1 MATDV
6 PPLVATFG
14 VHFPRMG
21 IFTRNKTAAM
31 ATSVE
36 PSVKAAVG
44 YNAGANQIGNFY
56 AYLDGDARARAMSVP
71 TISRARDLIASM
83 FGCLPIEFYREQ
95 WNGEE
100 MDAIEIAPRSW
111 GRRIDPTVTN
121 NFIMSWTFDDLF
133 FYGRAFWHVQSRT
146 QDGFPASFTRL
157 PAAMVTTSDQSGPVW
172 FGPSNQVFFSGLPLD
187 SRDVI
192 QFLSPIQGICYM
204 SQRAIE
210 TALNLEAS
218 VQRNAKSAIPAG
230 VLRQVGGEPLSPAEL
245 SEMAQAF
252 NEARLTNQTAALNE
266 FLTYEATTVTPD
278 KMLLVES
285 RQFQAL
291 ELSRVANIPP
301 YLAGIAV
308 GGYNYQNA
316 NQAKQDLYLFAAKNF
331 IECWNQT
338 MSADNV
344 LPRGTFVRLDV
355 DSYLEELNNEGTVT
369 EVVETRNETPA
380 TPQAPT
386 PNQPMTETED
396 MD

>member
-1 MATDV
+1 
-6 PPLVATFG
+6 
-14 VHFPRMG
+14 MG

-355 DSYLEELNNEGTVT
+355 DSYLEELNNEGTTT

-386 PNQPMTETED
+386 PNQPTTETED

>member
-1 MATDV
+1 MATGV
-6 PPLVATFG
+6 PPFAATIG
-14 VHFPRMG
+14 VHFPIMG
-21 IFTRNKTAAM
+21 IFTRTKTAAM
-31 ATSVE
+31 ATSVQPE
-36 PSVKAAVG
+36 VKAAVG
-44 YNAGANQIGNFY
+44 YNAGAGQIGNFY
-56 AYLDGDARARAMSVP
+56 AYIDGDARARAMAVP

-83 FGCLPIEFYREQ
+83 FACLPIEFYREQ

-100 MDAIEIAPRSW
+100 MEPVEIAPRSW
-111 GRRIDPTVTN
+111 GRRLDPTVTN
-121 NFIMSWTFDDLF
+121 NFIMAWTFDDLF
-133 FYGRAFWHVQSRT
+133 FTGRAFWHVQSRT

-157 PAAMVTTSDQSGPVW
+157 PAAMVTTSDQAGPVW
-172 FGPSNQVFFSGLPLD
+172 FGPSNQIFFNGLPLD

-192 QFLSPIQGICYM
+192 QFLSPIQGLLYM
-204 SQRAIE
+204 SQRVIN
-210 TALNLEAS
+210 TALALENS
-218 VQRNAKSAIPAG
+218 VERNARSAIPAG

-291 ELSRVANIPP
+291 ELSRTANIPP
-301 YLAGIAV
+301 YLAGVAV
-308 GGYNYQNA
+308 GGYQYSNA
-316 NQAKQDLYLFAAKNF
+316 TQAKQDLYLFAAKNF

-338 MSADNV
+338 MSSDNV

-355 DSYLEELNNEGTVT
+355 DSYLEEMAQEGTYT
-369 EVVETRNETPA
+369 EVVETRNETP
-380 TPQAPT
+380 TP
-386 PNQPMTETED
+386 TEE

>member
-1 MATDV
+1 MAYTR
-6 PPLVATFG
+6 P
-14 VHFPRMG
+14 MG
-21 IFTRNKTAAM
+21 IFTRNRTAAM

-36 PSVKAAVG
+36 HEVKAAVG
-44 YNAGANQIGNFY
+44 YNAGASQIGNFY

-83 FGCLPIEFYREQ
+83 FGCLSIEFYREM

-100 MDAIEIAPRSW
+100 MDAVEIAPRSW
-111 GRRIDPTVTN
+111 ARRLDPTVTN

-157 PAAMVTTSDQSGPVW
+157 PAAMVTTMDQSGPVW
-172 FGPSNQVFFSGLPLD
+172 FGPSNQLLFNGLPLE

-192 QFLSPIQGICYM
+192 QFLSPIQGLCYM
-204 SQRAIE
+204 SQRTINTAI
-210 TALNLEAS
+210 NLEAT
-218 VQRNAKSAIPAG
+218 VDRNSRSAIPAG

-245 SEMAQAF
+245 SEMAHAF

-266 FLTYEATTVTPD
+266 FLTYEPTTVTPD
-278 KMLLVES
+278 KMLLIES

-291 ELSRVANIPP
+291 ELSRVANIPA
-301 YLAGIAV
+301 YLAGISV

-316 NQAKQDLYLFAAKNF
+316 TQAKQDLYLFAAKNF
-331 IECWNQT
+331 IQCWNET
-338 MSADNV
+338 MSSDNV

-355 DSYLEELNNEGTVT
+355 DSYLEELNNEGTYT
-369 EVVETRNETPA
+369 EVIEQRNETP
-380 TPQAPT
+380 TPTNETPT
-386 PNQPMTETED
+386 NES
-396 MD
+396 MDD

>member
-1 MATDV
+1 
-6 PPLVATFG
+6 
-14 VHFPRMG
+14 MG
-21 IFTRNKTAAM
+21 LFTRNRTAAM
-31 ATSVE
+31 ATSQTEVR
-36 PSVKAAVG
+36 AAVG
-44 YNAGANQIGNFY
+44 YNAGAGQIGNFY

-83 FGCLPIEFYREQ
+83 FGCLPIEFYREM

-100 MDAIEIAPRSW
+100 METVEIAPRAW

-157 PAAMVTTSDQSGPVW
+157 PAAMVTTMDQSGPVW
-172 FGPSNQVFFSGLPLD
+172 FGPSNDILFNGLALD

-204 SQRAIE
+204 SQRAIN
-210 TALNLEAS
+210 TALSLENS
-218 VQRNAKSAIPAG
+218 VERNARSAIPAG

-245 SEMAQAF
+245 SEMAHAF

-266 FLTYEATTVTPD
+266 FLTYEPTSVTPD
-278 KMLLVES
+278 KMLLVDS

-291 ELSRVANIPP
+291 ELARVANIPP

-316 NQAKQDLYLFAAKNF
+316 SQAKQDLYLFAARNF
-331 IECWNQT
+331 IQCWNET

-355 DSYLEELNNEGTVT
+355 DSYLEELNNEGTYT
-369 EVVETRNETPA
+369 EIVENRTETPSESM
-380 TPQAPT
+380 
-386 PNQPMTETED
+386 N
-396 MD
+396 

>member
-1 MATDV
+1 MTTGV
-6 PPLVATFG
+6 PPYAATIG
-14 VHFPRMG
+14 VHFRRMG
-21 IFTRNKTAAM
+21 IFTRNRTAAM
-31 ATSVE
+31 ATSSE
-36 PSVKAAVG
+36 PAVKAAVG
-44 YNAGANQIGNFY
+44 YNAGASQIGNFY
-56 AYLDGDARARAMSVP
+56 AYIDGDARTRAMSVP

-83 FGCLPIEFYREQ
+83 FGCLPIEFYREM

-100 MDAIEIAPRSW
+100 MEAVEIAPRSW
-111 GRRIDPTVTN
+111 GRRLDPTVTN

-157 PAAMVTTSDQSGPVW
+157 PAAMVTTQDQSGPVW
-172 FGPSNQVFFSGLPLD
+172 FGPSNQIYFSGLPVD

-204 SQRAIE
+204 SQQAIN
-210 TALNLEAS
+210 TALSLEQS
-218 VQRNAKSAIPAG
+218 VQRNARSAIPAG
-230 VLRQVGGEPLSPAEL
+230 VLRQTGGEPLSPAEL
-245 SEMAQAF
+245 SDMAQAF

-266 FLTYEATTVTPD
+266 FLTYEPTNVTPD

-316 NQAKQDLYLFAAKNF
+316 SQAKQDLYLFAAKNF
-331 IECWNQT
+331 IQCWNET

-355 DSYLEELNNEGTVT
+355 DSYLEELNNNGETT
-369 EVVETRNETPA
+369 EVIDTRNET
-380 TPQAPT
+380 TTQT
-386 PNQPMTETED
+386 QPMNDTNNEG

>member
-1 MATDV
+1 MA
-6 PPLVATFG
+6 L
-14 VHFPRMG
+14 
-21 IFTRNKTAAM
+21 FTRNKTAALAVSM
-31 ATSVE
+31 E

-44 YNAGANQIGNFY
+44 YNAGASQIGNFY
-56 AYLDGDARARAMSVP
+56 SYLDGDARSRAMSVP

-83 FGCLPIEFYREQ
+83 FGCLPVEFYREQ

-100 MDAIEIAPRSW
+100 MEPVEIAPRSW
-111 GRRIDPTVTN
+111 GRRMDPTVTN

-157 PAAMVTTSDQSGPVW
+157 PAAMVTTMDQAGPVW
-172 FGPSNQVFFSGLPLD
+172 FGPSNEIFFNGLPLD

-192 QFLSPIQGICYM
+192 QFLSPIQGVCYM
-204 SQRAIE
+204 SQRAIN

-218 VQRNAKSAIPAG
+218 VDRNSRSAIPAG

-245 SEMAQAF
+245 GEMAHAF
-252 NEARLTNQTAALNE
+252 NEARMTNQTAALNE
-266 FLTYEATTVTPD
+266 FLTYEATTATPD
-278 KMLLVES
+278 KMLLVDS

-291 ELSRVANIPP
+291 ELARVANIPP

-308 GGYNYQNA
+308 GGYQYQNA
-316 NQAKQDLYLFAAKNF
+316 EQAKQDLYLFAAKNF

-344 LPRGTFVRLDV
+344 LPRGTYCRLDV
-355 DSYLEELNNEGTVT
+355 DSYLEELKAGEASV
-369 EVVETRNETPA
+369 EVVDNVSTPAPSPTQPEPMNET
-380 TPQAPT
+380 
-386 PNQPMTETED
+386 NSGMETE
-396 MD
+396 

>member
-1 MATDV
+1 M
-6 PPLVATFG
+6 VASVVILSGNGYGRPTPAAIVG
-14 VHFPRMG
+14 VHFCCMG

-31 ATSVE
+31 ATSVQPE
-36 PSVKAAVG
+36 IKAAVG
-44 YNAGANQIGNFY
+44 YNAGASQIGNFY
-56 AYLDGDARARAMSVP
+56 SYIDGDARARAMSVP

-83 FGCLPIEFYREQ
+83 FGCLPIEFYREM

-100 MDAIEIAPRSW
+100 MEAVEIAPRSW

-157 PAAMVTTSDQSGPVW
+157 PAAMVTTMDQAGPVW
-172 FGPSNQVFFSGLPLD
+172 FGPSGEGMIFFNGLPLET
-187 SRDVI
+187 RDVI

-204 SQRAIE
+204 SNRTIN
-210 TALNLEAS
+210 TALALENS
-218 VQRNAKSAIPAG
+218 VERNAKSAIPAG

-278 KMLLVES
+278 KMLLVDS

-291 ELSRVANIPP
+291 ELARVANIPP

-316 NQAKQDLYLFAAKNF
+316 SQAKQDLYLFAAKNF
-331 IECWNQT
+331 IQCWNET
-338 MSADNV
+338 MSSDNV

-355 DSYLEELNNEGTVT
+355 DSYLEELQQEGTYT
-369 EVVETRNETPA
+369 EVVETRNETPR
-380 TPQAPT
+380 
-386 PNQPMTETED
+386 ETEE

>member
-1 MATDV
+1 
-6 PPLVATFG
+6 
-14 VHFPRMG
+14 MG

-44 YNAGANQIGNFY
+44 YNAGASQIGNFY
-56 AYLDGDARARAMSVP
+56 AYIDGDARTRAMSVP

-83 FGCLPIEFYREQ
+83 FGCLPIEFYREM

-100 MDAIEIAPRSW
+100 MEAVEIAPRSW
-111 GRRIDPTVTN
+111 GRRLDPTVTN

-157 PAAMVTTSDQSGPVW
+157 PAAMVTTQDQSGPVW
-172 FGPSNQVFFSGLPLD
+172 FGPSNQIYFSGLPVD

-204 SQRAIE
+204 SQQAIN
-210 TALNLEAS
+210 TALSLEQS
-218 VQRNAKSAIPAG
+218 VQRNARSAIPAG
-230 VLRQVGGEPLSPAEL
+230 VLRQTGGEPLSPTEL

-266 FLTYEATTVTPD
+266 FLTYEPTNVTPD

-316 NQAKQDLYLFAAKNF
+316 SQAKQDLYLFAAKNF
-331 IECWNQT
+331 IQCWNET

-355 DSYLEELNNEGTVT
+355 DSYLEELNNNGETT
-369 EVVETRNETPA
+369 EVIETRNET
-380 TPQAPT
+380 T
-386 PNQPMTETED
+386 TEG
-396 MD
+396 MDE

>member
-1 MATDV
+1 
-6 PPLVATFG
+6 
-14 VHFPRMG
+14 MG
-21 IFTRNKTAAM
+21 IFTRNRTAAM
-31 ATSVE
+31 AVSTAPE
-36 PSVKAAVG
+36 VKAAVG
-44 YNAGANQIGNFY
+44 YNAGAGQIGNFY
-56 AYLDGDARARAMSVP
+56 SYIDGDARARAMSVP

-83 FGCLPIEFYREQ
+83 FGCLPIEFYREM

-100 MDAIEIAPRSW
+100 MEPVEIAPRSW
-111 GRRIDPTVTN
+111 ARRIDPTVTN

-157 PAAMVTTSDQSGPVW
+157 PAAMVTTMDQSGPVW
-172 FGPSNQVFFSGLPLD
+172 FGPSNQILFNGLPVD

-204 SQRAIE
+204 SQRAID

-218 VQRNAKSAIPAG
+218 VQRNARSAIPAG

-245 SEMAQAF
+245 SEMAHAF

-266 FLTYEATTVTPD
+266 FLTYEPTNVTPD
-278 KMLLVES
+278 KMLLVDS

-291 ELSRVANIPP
+291 ELARVANIPP

-308 GGYNYQNA
+308 GGYQYQNA
-316 NQAKQDLYLFAAKNF
+316 SQAKQDLYLFAAKNF
-331 IECWNQT
+331 IQCWNET

-344 LPRGTFVRLDV
+344 LPRGTFVRLAV
-355 DSYLEELNNEGTVT
+355 DDYLQELNNDGETT
-369 EVVETRNETPA
+369 EVIETRNET
-380 TPQAPT
+380 TT
-386 PNQPMTETED
+386 GE

>member
-1 MATDV
+1 MTTGV
-6 PPLVATFG
+6 PPYAATIG
-14 VHFPRMG
+14 VHFRRMG
-21 IFTRNKTAAM
+21 IFTRNRTAAM
-31 ATSVE
+31 ATSSE
-36 PSVKAAVG
+36 PAVKAAVG
-44 YNAGANQIGNFY
+44 YNAGASQIGNFY
-56 AYLDGDARARAMSVP
+56 AYIDGDARTRAMSVP

-83 FGCLPIEFYREQ
+83 FGCLPIEFYREM

-100 MDAIEIAPRSW
+100 MEAVEIAPRSW
-111 GRRIDPTVTN
+111 GRRLDPTVTN

-157 PAAMVTTSDQSGPVW
+157 PAAMVTTQDQSGPVW
-172 FGPSNQVFFSGLPLD
+172 FGPSNQIYFSGLPVD

-204 SQRAIE
+204 SQQAIN
-210 TALNLEAS
+210 TALSLEQS
-218 VQRNAKSAIPAG
+218 VQRNARSAIPAG
-230 VLRQVGGEPLSPAEL
+230 VLRQTGGEPLSPAEL
-245 SEMAQAF
+245 SDMAQAF

-266 FLTYEATTVTPD
+266 FLTYEPTNVTPD

-316 NQAKQDLYLFAAKNF
+316 SQAKQDLYLFAAKNF
-331 IECWNQT
+331 IQCWNET

-355 DSYLEELNNEGTVT
+355 DSYLEELNNNGETT
-369 EVVETRNETPA
+369 EVIDTRNDT
-380 TPQAPT
+380 T
-386 PNQPMTETED
+386 TERTSED

>member
-1 MATDV
+1 MCGPWRT
-6 PPLVATFG
+6 L
-14 VHFPRMG
+14 PRMG
-21 IFTRNKTAAM
+21 IFTRNRTAAM
-31 ATSVE
+31 ATSTQAE
-36 PSVKAAVG
+36 VKAAVG
-44 YNAGANQIGNFY
+44 YNAGASQIGNFY
-56 AYLDGDARARAMSVP
+56 SYLDGDARARAMSVP

-83 FGCLPIEFYREQ
+83 FGCLPIEFYREM

-100 MDAIEIAPRSW
+100 MDAVEIAPRAW
-111 GRRIDPTVTN
+111 GRRLDPTVTN

-157 PAAMVTTSDQSGPVW
+157 PAAMVTTMDQAGPVW
-172 FGPSNQVFFSGLPLD
+172 FGPSNEILFNGLALD

-204 SQRAIE
+204 SQRAIN
-210 TALNLEAS
+210 TALALENS
-218 VQRNAKSAIPAG
+218 VERNARSAIPAG

-245 SEMAQAF
+245 SEMAHAF

-266 FLTYEATTVTPD
+266 FLTYEATSVTPD
-278 KMLLVES
+278 KMLLVDS

-291 ELSRVANIPP
+291 ELARVANIPP

-308 GGYNYQNA
+308 GGYQYSNA
-316 NQAKQDLYLFAAKNF
+316 TQAKQDLYLFAAKNF

-355 DSYLEELNNEGTVT
+355 DSYLEELNNEGTYT
-369 EVVETRNETPA
+369 EVIDERRE
-380 TPQAPT
+380 
-386 PNQPMTETED
+386 TETTTEG